1 MVASSPGDSGNVG
14 HQIHQLF
21 TNDLQFFSRPAAV
34 KNHHEICVL
43 ECTVFEKSPWT
54 LLVQRDLFALIRPEL
69 ALSNAR

>member
-21 TNDLQFFSRPAAV
+21 TNDLQFFSRPAGV

-43 ECTVFEKSPWT
+43 ERTVLRNHHRS
-54 LLVQRDLFALIRPEL
+54 LLVQRDSFVLISTEL